1 MSDGGLLVLSTTFP
15 DREQAEKVAGV
26 LVDAGLAVCAQVGA
40 DLVSFFRWDGA
51 VCREQEVAVL
61 FKVLPDRY
69 DLCAGELKLLHP
81 YDVPQI
87 VAWPA
92 GRVDAAYLAWAQGKA
107 GPR

>member
-15 DREQAEKVAGV
+15 DRERAEKVAGL

-40 DLVSFFRWDGA
+40 DLVSFYRWDGA
-51 VCREQEVAVL
+51 VQREHEVAVL
-61 FKVLPDRY
+61 IKVLPDRY
-69 DLCAGELKLLHP
+69 ELCAGELKLLHP

-92 GRVDAAYLAWAQGKA
+92 GRVDAAYLAWARGK
-107 GPR
+107 GEDR